1 MGDSSSKPVKLRNA
15 PFVFESRG
23 TFSFACE
30 ITIKPKNKE
39 YADIIDIYR
48 INVEPGCHTKVI
60 ALKKK
65 CYTNWSYSHNLFFVH
80 FLYLNNFDK
89 VQIVNIKDNN
99 CMKTRHRKNKSL
111 VNEHSKSN
119 PYSHHRSFSFNR

>member
-39 YADIIDIYR
+39 YADKIDIYR
-48 INVEPGCHTKVI
+48 INAEPGCHRKVI

-65 CYTNWSYSHNLFFVH
+65 CYT
-80 FLYLNNFDK
+80 K
-89 VQIVNIKDNN
+89 
-99 CMKTRHRKNKSL
+99 
-111 VNEHSKSN
+111 
-119 PYSHHRSFSFNR
+119 

>member
-1 MGDSSSKPVKLRNA
+1 MGEPSSKPVKIRNA

-39 YADIIDIYR
+39 YGDLTAVYR
-48 INVEPGCHTKVI
+48 IDVEPGYHSKKL

-65 CYTNWSYSHNLFFVH
+65 CYQKWEFDFNYS
-80 FLYLNNFDK
+80 
-89 VQIVNIKDNN
+89 IISNI
-99 CMKTRHRKNKSL
+99 L
-111 VNEHSKSN
+111 W
-119 PYSHHRSFSFNR
+119 